1 MDKIVDVFRPQI
13 ESILNYASS
22 YVSKEDLIVLSSF
35 SLMFILVG
43 AVAYL
48 FTKIHIFENK
58 K

>member
-1 MDKIVDVFRPQI
+1 MDKIVDVFRQQV
-13 ESILNYASS
+13 ESLLNYASS
-22 YVSKEDLIVLSSF
+22 YISKEDLIVCSAF
-35 SLMFILVG
+35 SLMFVLVG

>member
-13 ESILNYASS
+13 ESILNYVSA
-22 YVSKEDLIVLSSF
+22 YVSKEDLIVLSAF

-43 AVAYL
+43 IVVYF